1 MTVIG
6 LDLAGLPSNPTG
18 FASLLNRKFKTG
30 LVYSD
35 EEILEPCLRE
45 CPALVAIDAPLSPP
59 ASGNLRQ
66 ADRLLI
72 GRGFRVFPLMFAS
85 MKKLTSRGIHIAS
98 ELRERGIK
106 IIEIHPRTSG
116 KILFGTSE
124 RQAWLSELRQKR
136 WMVSQKMSEHEA
148 DAVIAAL
155 TAWLHLRGKTEEVGT
170 VAEGTIVI
178 PRWPLRALGRDQPFD
193 RGSILQHQGH
203 PPAFVW

>member
-6 LDLAGLPSNPTG
+6 LDLAGLPSRPTG
-18 FASLLNRKFKTG
+18 FASLLNCMFKTG

-35 EEILEPCLRE
+35 GEILESCLRE
-45 CPALVAIDAPLSPP
+45 RLALVAIDAPLSLP

-72 GRGFRVFPLMFAS
+72 GRGFRVFPPTFAS
-85 MKKLTSRGIHIAS
+85 MKELTSRGIRIAGK
-98 ELRERGIK
+98 LRERDIK
-106 IIEIHPRTSG
+106 IIEVHPRTSG

-124 RQAWLSELRQKR
+124 RRAWLSKLRQKR

-155 TAWLHLRGKTEEVGT
+155 TAWLHLREKTEEVGT
-170 VAEGTIVI
+170 ATEGTIVI
-178 PRWPLRALGRDQPFD
+178 PRWPLRALGRD
-193 RGSILQHQGH
+193 
-203 PPAFVW
+203 